1 MAKLAQCNRLFIFG
15 LGYVGQHLANAL
27 YKKGWHVTGTT
38 RNPEKL
44 KPNLPSDWQILKFED
59 GKKISG
65 LSSHLSRTTHLI
77 TTISAISGYD
87 PVMRVHSKDLREY
100 TGWTGYISATSV
112 YPTQENGFIDE
123 TVSAAPD
130 TKRGLARLKAEQEWQ
145 GLCNAE
151 IFRVAGIYGPG
162 RNAILALLEGRA
174 QIIEKTGQLSNRI
187 HQEDITNIVIAA
199 MAKPRALRII
209 NLCDQEPA
217 AQGDVIRY
225 AARLLGITPPEPIAF
240 EMADL
245 TPMARSFYTSKRKIR
260 SIITGPELDVTLK
273 YPNYRDGLKSLLES
287 EKKFLSK
294 NKPF

>member
-1 MAKLAQCNRLFIFG
+1 MAPCNRLFIFG

-27 YKKGWHVTGTT
+27 YKKGWHITGTT

-44 KPNLPSDWQILKFED
+44 KPKLPSDWQILRFED

-77 TTISAISGYD
+77 TTISAITGYD
-87 PVMRVHSKDLREY
+87 PVMRVHSEDLRRY

-225 AARLLGITPPEPIAF
+225 AAGLLGITPPEPIAF

-260 SIITGPELDVTLK
+260 SIITGPELGVTLK
-273 YPNYRDGLKSLLES
+273 YPNYRDGLKSLMES